1 MMLAIREHFE
11 REKKVQEAMK
21 MGIPYYTQSNKSTTY
36 PDAFHSRSNL
46 MILHPPL
53 AKLDKVKYISST
65 LQVLTGKIMYIDIS
79 PITTPRDWTKY
90 EDVSYHGTLPAVLL

>member
-11 REKKVQEAMK
+11 KKKELQKAME
-21 MGIPYYTQSNKSTTY
+21 MRIPYYTQSNKSTTY

-53 AKLDKVKYISST
+53 AKLDKVKYISFT
-65 LQVLTGKIMYIDIS
+65 LQVLTGKIMYILNIS
-79 PITTPRDWTKY
+79 PITTPTRLD
-90 EDVSYHGTLPAVLL
+90 